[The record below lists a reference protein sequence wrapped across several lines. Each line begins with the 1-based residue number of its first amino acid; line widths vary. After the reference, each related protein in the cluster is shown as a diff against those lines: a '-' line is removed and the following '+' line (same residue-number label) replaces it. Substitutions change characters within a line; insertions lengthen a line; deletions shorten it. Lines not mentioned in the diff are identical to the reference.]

1 MDFKLASLCEHER
14 KLLSPMGKYKINE
27 IHHLLATGLDKR
39 YLIYGKKIYL
49 DPEIL
54 EKSDPFT

>member
-1 MDFKLASLCEHER
+1 
-14 KLLSPMGKYKINE
+14 MGKYKIHE

-39 YLIYGKKIYL
+39 YLIYGQKIYL

-54 EKSDPFT
+54 GKSDPFTW